1 MIPRYGSKSER
12 FDVNLICLWKVIVAF
27 VAHTISG
34 VRRRLTK
41 SVDFLPVLI
50 GTIRLITLK
59 IGFVNLDFMGVCFL
73 QDARQT
79 SCILDI
85 MASIQDNEV

>member
-1 MIPRYGSKSER
+1 MGCIDGKG
-12 FDVNLICLWKVIVAF
+12 VGLI
-27 VAHTISG
+27 HDS
-34 VRRRLTK
+34 
-41 SVDFLPVLI
+41 LPVLI
-50 GTIRLITLK
+50 GTIKSISLK
-59 IGFVNLDFMGVCFL
+59 IGFVNLEFLGVCFL